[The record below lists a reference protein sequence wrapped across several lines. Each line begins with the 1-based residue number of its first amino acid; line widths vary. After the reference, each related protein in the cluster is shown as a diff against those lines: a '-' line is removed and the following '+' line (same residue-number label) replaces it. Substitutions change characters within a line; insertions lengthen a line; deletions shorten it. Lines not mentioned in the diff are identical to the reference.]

1 MQRAGELDWL
11 RALAALTVI
20 AIHITGSYVDFLSS
34 AYYANHLARF
44 AVPLFIII
52 SGFVLHYSNR
62 RKEMTVLSFYQR
74 RMDRIL
80 WPYLVWTLFYVF
92 FFPPLM
98 GQGFP
103 WVSAAELGRHLLWGT
118 GSYHLYFLPIIIQ
131 LYLLFPLLYR
141 WVKKQPWVMLLV
153 ALLIS
158 LLSMSLYY
166 LGMLQESQWWNDYKI
181 PYMRFFPNWLFY
193 FVLGMVAA
201 ERQELMNRLCKR
213 YVLPLG
219 ILWLGALGL
228 ILLDSRLCGMAV
240 SIVRPSILIYASLS
254 FLFFYGIFRYL
265 PAQWSAVRWLAEQS
279 FVVYLAHPGII
290 SLLVYWLPAMGYQT
304 IWYNNNGMCLLYLC
318 TLGITLLF
326 CWGVSQLPGAQYL
339 GGVNRGK

>member
-1 MQRAGELDWL
+1 MQRSGELDWL

-20 AIHITGSYVDFLSS
+20 AIHITGSYVTFLSS

-52 SGFVLHYSNR
+52 SGFVLQYSSS

-80 WPYLVWTLFYVF
+80 WPYLVWTLLYVF
-92 FFPPLM
+92 LLPPLM
-98 GQGFP
+98 GQGFTP
-103 WVSAAELGRHLLWGT
+103 ASAGELGRHLLWGT

-141 WVKKQPWVMLLV
+141 LVKKQPWVMLLV
-153 ALLIS
+153 SLVIS
-158 LLSMSLYY
+158 LIFMSLYY

-201 ERQELMNRLCKR
+201 ERQGLVNRWSKR

-219 ILWLGALGL
+219 ILWLGALVL

-254 FLFFYGIFRYL
+254 FLFFYGVFRYL
-265 PAQWSAVRWLAEQS
+265 PDHWSAVRWLAEQS

-304 IWYNNNGMCLLYLC
+304 IWYNNDGMCLLYLG
-318 TLGITLLF
+318 TLGITLLLS
-326 CWGVSQLPGAQYL
+326 WGISKLPVAKYL
-339 GGVNRGK
+339 GGVSK